1 MTGGTREEQ
10 SRSRCHIRPGT
21 NIGDGCS
28 REALPAFPR
37 DPGSGSRIPNRG
49 FTLIE
54 VLVAVTI
61 IAIIVAV
68 AVVSIGGN
76 DQRQIQ
82 REAERFAALV
92 TLACEQAELSGRQ
105 IGVHLGQRAYGFS
118 LATSDGWLPF
128 GAGHRFHERELTATR
143 LQPGA
148 GSLPNKPEFEA
159 EPQALCWPSGELSE
173 LDLRFARNDE
183 ARMRVRTAADARAL
197 IETSDDGRHW
207 RALTRVAGDA
217 R

>member
-1 MTGGTREEQ
+1 MPIAHRFSGAAARH
-10 SRSRCHIRPGT
+10 RS
-21 NIGDGCS
+21 
-28 REALPAFPR
+28 A
-37 DPGSGSRIPNRG
+37 RG

-54 VLVAVTI
+54 VLVAVVI

-76 DQRQIQ
+76 DQRQLQ

-92 TLACEQAELSGRQ
+92 TLACEQSELSGRQ
-105 IGVHLGQRAYGFS
+105 IGVHLGQQAYGFS

-128 GAGHRFHERELTATR
+128 GAGHRFHERELSAIR

-148 GSLPNKPEFEA
+148 GSLPEAPEYEA
-159 EPQALCWPSGELSE
+159 EPQALCWPSGEFSE
-173 LDLRFARNDE
+173 LDLRFVRNKE
-183 ARMRVRTAADARAL
+183 ARVRVRTAADARAL
-197 IETSDDGRHW
+197 VEISDDGRDW
-207 RALTRVAGDA
+207 RALTESHDRA